1 MTKEEIEKSVIVHLG
16 LIGIDAKSLD
26 KEKKMWRNMENICV
40 AVSAMQDTTKD
51 ALEIIRKNEI
61 LPETVAAKLKEMG
74 LSGLCCATIYNNPD
88 TYKKFI
94 ESFADSTETKD
105 LRKKIADLNETIAD
119 LNRQVDLMSKR
130 DSVFV
135 KMNLDYQDLVE
146 TAATL
151 KKDNDALEIENAE
164 VRKQLEEGKKIVRKE
179 IKPAVVRLPKAE
191 EGPKS

>member
-1 MTKEEIEKSVIVHLG
+1 MTKEEIEKCVTVHLG

-26 KEKKMWRNMENICV
+26 KEKKMWHNMENICV
-40 AVSAMQDTTKD
+40 AVSAMQDATKD

-61 LPETVAAKLKEMG
+61 LPETVAAKLKELG
-74 LSGLCCATIYNNPD
+74 LTGLCCATIYNNPD

-94 ESFADSTETKD
+94 ESFTDNTEVKD
-105 LRKKIADLNETIAD
+105 LRKKIADLNDTIAD
-119 LNRQVDLMSKR
+119 LNRQVDLMAKR

-135 KMNLDYQDLVE
+135 KMNLDYKDLVE

-164 VRKQLEEGKKIVRKE
+164 LRKQLEDGVKVVRKE
-179 IKPAVVRLPKAE
+179 IKPALVRLPKAT

>member
-26 KEKKMWRNMENICV
+26 KKEKMWRNMENICV
-40 AVSAMQDTTKD
+40 AVSAMQDTTKE

-74 LSGLCCATIYNNPD
+74 LSGLCRATIYNNPD
-88 TYKKFI
+88 TYKKFV
-94 ESFADSTETKD
+94 ESFAENTETKD
-105 LRKKIADLNETIAD
+105 LRKKIADLNETVAD
-119 LNRQVDLMSKR
+119 LNRQVDLMAKR

-164 VRKQLEEGKKIVRKE
+164 LRKQIEEGKKMARKE
-179 IKPAVVRLPKAE
+179 IKPALVRLPKAE
-191 EGPKS
+191 ESPKS